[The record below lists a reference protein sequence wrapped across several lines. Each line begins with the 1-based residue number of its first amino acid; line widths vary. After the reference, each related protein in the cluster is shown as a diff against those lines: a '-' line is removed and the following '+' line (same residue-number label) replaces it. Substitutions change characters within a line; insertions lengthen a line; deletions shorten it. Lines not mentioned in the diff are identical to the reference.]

1 MIEKEETKT
10 RKAIKEYVLYVPKT
24 DENDKSG
31 FINIVDGISNIV
43 EKISQAVKLTS
54 VEANREASAFIKEKK
69 LIPFKMK
76 ICDYKNYT
84 FLHG

>member
-24 DENDKSG
+24 DENDKGG

-54 VEANREASAFIKEKK
+54 VEANREASAFIKEKNM
-69 LIPFKMK
+69 IPFKMK

-84 FLHG
+84 FLND